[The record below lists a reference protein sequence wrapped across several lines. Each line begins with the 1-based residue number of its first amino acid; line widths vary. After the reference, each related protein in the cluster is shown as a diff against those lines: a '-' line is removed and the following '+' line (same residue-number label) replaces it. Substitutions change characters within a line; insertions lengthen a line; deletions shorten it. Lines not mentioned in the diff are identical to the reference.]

1 MTRLGNVWVQRLLL
15 LACVLLAFLVSNKA
29 KSSEEDD
36 VVAEQHIGVGDP
48 ALGKLK
54 IKSENCQ
61 ECHGEFGV
69 GLSPS
74 APKLAGQY
82 ADYIVKQLR
91 NFKSGERKHPVMNV
105 MADSLTDDD
114 RFDIA
119 AYYASNKIMQG
130 EGAVDIQIA
139 RNLFYQGDMARNIPP
154 CKSCHGETGK
164 GKYSV
169 TGCYPVI
176 GGQYMIYLREQLRNW
191 RSGERTNSPGGVMN
205 IVARTL
211 SDTEIEALSNFVS
224 GL

>member
-1 MTRLGNVWVQRLLL
+1 MLL

-29 KSSEEDD
+29 KSSVEDD
-36 VVAEQHIGVGDP
+36 AVVEQYIGVGDP
-48 ALGKLK
+48 VQGKIK

-69 GLSPS
+69 GLSF
-74 APKLAGQY
+74 AVPKLAGQY

-105 MADSLTDDD
+105 MAEGLTDDD
-114 RFDIA
+114 RLDIA
-119 AYYASNKIMQG
+119 AYYASNKTMQG
-130 EGAVDIQIA
+130 EGEADIQVA
-139 RNLFYQGDMARNIPP
+139 KTLFNRGDMARNILP

-191 RSGERTNSPGGVMN
+191 RSGERINSPGGVMN
-205 IVARTL
+205 IIAKSL
-211 SDTEIEALSNFVS
+211 SDTEIEALANYLS